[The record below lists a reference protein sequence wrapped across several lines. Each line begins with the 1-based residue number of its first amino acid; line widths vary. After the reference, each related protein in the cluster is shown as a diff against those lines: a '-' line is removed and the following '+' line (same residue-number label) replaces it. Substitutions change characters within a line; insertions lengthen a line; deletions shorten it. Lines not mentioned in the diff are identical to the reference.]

1 MDIFCDINTLLELEC
16 SQWAGLVRHDNDI
29 KLGISKFLLGGK
41 GKNSFWCL
49 VDFLKRLIG
58 TLTKVPITI
67 SGRRLVPVL
76 QGSFSPNEE
85 SWGGERR
92 SKKRKKEE
100 KKQREGNVPFDG

>member
-1 MDIFCDINTLLELEC
+1 MIPY
-16 SQWAGLVRHDNDI
+16 DNDI